1 VLCLEFGALTS
12 TFPSG
17 CERRSS
23 PLPAGTRRPHINVA
37 HPTSTGTCRSGGQ
50 PARANNYSA
59 LLTWADSTS
68 WGQHTSRGLTAPHTH
83 SGGLTIRSL
92 RAEHRAPTSP
102 PAGWR
107 LSGMRDPAS
116 WKCLSEPPT
125 DLGRRGVAFFLEHIN
140 DVGTAEDG
148 YGVLIGSDLAICMR
162 ADMAGCY
169 QDAELAVATPNW
181 R

>member
-1 VLCLEFGALTS
+1 MALLEHDSRMVRQRTGCS
-12 TFPSG
+12 TN
-17 CERRSS
+17 
-23 PLPAGTRRPHINVA
+23 TD
-37 HPTSTGTCRSGGQ
+37 TCRSGGQ

-125 DLGRRGVAFFLEHIN
+125 DLGRRGVAFSLSTLTTS
-140 DVGTAEDG
+140 VPAKTAT
-148 YGVLIGSDLAICMR
+148 
-162 ADMAGCY
+162 GC
-169 QDAELAVATPNW
+169 
-181 R
+181 